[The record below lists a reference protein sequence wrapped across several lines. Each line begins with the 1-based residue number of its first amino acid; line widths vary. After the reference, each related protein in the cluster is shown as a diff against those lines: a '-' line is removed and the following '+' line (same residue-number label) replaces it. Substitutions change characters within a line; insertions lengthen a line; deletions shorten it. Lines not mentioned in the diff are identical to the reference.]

1 MFLML
6 VFLFSLLQKCTVC
19 IWIHRWLQGWCKGHL
34 LQSHSEASLNTR
46 FLYEVTW
53 YGHQQTLTLSFTA
66 IWFQMITLTGGI
78 SSPFLCFLECMEC
91 WQNAEWGI
99 DYKVQWMRCLLKR
112 PRPTWHHRKLLPNST
127 FAPPQQNF
135 AKPNLKV
142 FAPQPK
148 SVRNWLMRWLVTLDL
163 SQDRSQWSS
172 SSSWQ
177 KNLGKCNW
185 LEAYGRILFF

>member
-1 MFLML
+1 ML
-6 VFLFSLLQKCTVC
+6 LVLLSFLFTLLQKCIVC
-19 IWIHRWLQGWCKGHL
+19 IWIHRWLQGWCKGRL

-46 FLYEVTW
+46 FLYEVTSLKLPDMGTSKLW
-53 YGHQQTLTLSFTA
+53 LLHSLLFYFKWLHWLEA
-66 IWFQMITLTGGI
+66 YHR
-78 SSPFLCFLECMEC
+78 PFLSFLECMER

-112 PRPTWHHRKLLPNST
+112 PRPTWHHRKLLPNLI

-135 AKPNLKV
+135 AKPNLKL
-142 FAPQPK
+142 FASQPK
-148 SVRNWLMRWLVTLDL
+148 SVRNWLMRWLVTFDL

-177 KNLGKCNW
+177 
-185 LEAYGRILFF
+185 EEHR